1 MSTTADRQSRS
12 STRAHGKPSETDD
25 AEIAAL
31 ITRLLSHF
39 WTADDPVA
47 IRRAQVVD
55 WLDDL
60 VEFGADAVEKACAEF
75 RREQTRRP
83 YPADIRK
90 LCIAAQTAQRE
101 RLAHAPAA
109 RAADIDAYARSVGWK
124 SEAERRE
131 AIRRDEAGREA
142 RWERAR
148 LVREEL
154 AATGS
159 GGHRHASRAAAAAL
173 KANGVSVRE
182 EDPEELRKARIALG
196 IEKAEAEAEKPPAT
210 MAAE

>member
-1 MSTTADRQSRS
+1 MKQQTTS
-12 STRAHGKPSETDD
+12 S
-25 AEIAAL
+25 AASKVQIL
-31 ITRLLSHF
+31 AMVSRLLSHY
-39 WTADDPVA
+39 WLATEPEPV
-47 IRRAQVVD
+47 RRAQLED
-55 WLDDL
+55 WLEDL
-60 VEFGADAVEKACAEF
+60 AEFGPAAVANACRDWRQQPGA
-75 RREQTRRP
+75 RRP
-83 YPADIRK
+83 LPGDIRK
-90 LCIAAQTAQRE
+90 LCIEAQTAQRE

-109 RAADIDAYARSVGWK
+109 RAADVDAYARSVGWK

-196 IEKAEAEAEKPPAT
+196 IEKAEAEAQEPPAT